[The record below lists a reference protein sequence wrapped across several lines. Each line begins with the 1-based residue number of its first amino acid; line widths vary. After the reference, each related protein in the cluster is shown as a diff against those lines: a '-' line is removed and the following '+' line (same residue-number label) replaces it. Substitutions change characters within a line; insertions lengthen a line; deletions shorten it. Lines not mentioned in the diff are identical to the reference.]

1 MGMTIGI
8 DAIDIFRFIG
18 LGRRFNGSGNIVDTA
33 DSRDDPDFIAD
44 AGTAIAPFITL
55 EFVFFFTFPG
65 RTIGFFRFIC
75 IVK

>member
-55 EFVFFFTFPG
+55 EFVFFSLFQGERSAFSG
-65 RTIGFFRFIC
+65 SY
-75 IVK
+75 V

>member
-1 MGMTIGI
+1 MAIGI
-8 DAIDIFRFIG
+8 DTVDVFRFIS
-18 LGRRFNGSGNIVDTA
+18 LGRRFNGPGNIVDTT
-33 DSRDDPDFIAD
+33 DGRDDPDFIAD

-65 RTIGFFRFIC
+65 RTIGFFRFLG